1 MTETYVQILL
11 SLSDAEVN
19 ENGIE
24 SICVEL
30 TIAKCKTVISCV
42 YKHPKVPNDV
52 FMKCIT
58 KITDSVLCY
67 SSDCVLIG
75 EMNCCPTRAI
85 SCGIFVTSMA

>member
-1 MTETYVQILL
+1 M
-11 SLSDAEVN
+11 
-19 ENGIE
+19 E

-58 KITDSVLCY
+58 KITDQSYVIAVIVFR
-67 SSDCVLIG
+67 SGMD
-75 EMNCCPTRAI
+75 MNCCPTKSNILRDFCDIYGMTNLIKDAA
-85 SCGIFVTSMA
+85 CNKG